1 MLSGNECC
9 TRDITR
15 DVRSNRVRCTRLPA
29 VLVHVYRFHSLHT
42 VTQQKAQALIG
53 YIWHISYV
61 TPCKS
66 HSASITPNAPPLGT
80 RGKCNASGAAP
91 LGTSNSRSQRLQY
104 KAMNSTHQLP
114 LVATKIPPKWR
125 VARVTNEIT
134 FAGYTMVIWQTA
146 HLMLA
151 QWSLWTA
158 ASRVRQAATHWPIS
172 ISIHT
177 PHLTRVI
184 TYHHQQVTRGVT
196 CQWLPDSTICR
207 TSLPTKSATKGNSKR
222 GACFTSITNRRL
234 LKQSGLKTCTGSPA

>member
-1 MLSGNECC
+1 MREVMEC
-9 TRDITR
+9 
-15 DVRSNRVRCTRLPA
+15 DVRCETRLPA
-29 VLVHVYRFHSLHT
+29 VLVHVYRFHSLQT
-42 VTQQKAQALIG
+42 ITQQKTQALIC

-66 HSASITPNAPPLGT
+66 HLASITPNAPPLGT

-158 ASRVRQAATHWPIS
+158 ASRVRQGCHALTNVHLHS
-172 ISIHT
+172 HT
-177 PHLTRVI
+177 TSH
-184 TYHHQQVTRGVT
+184 T
-196 CQWLPDSTICR
+196 CNYI
-207 TSLPTKSATKGNSKR
+207 
-222 GACFTSITNRRL
+222 
-234 LKQSGLKTCTGSPA
+234 SPAASHTWRRVPVVT